1 MNVTQWGEKKECVLS
16 CLQYDSVL
24 DVRVLVCVFAHMC
37 VCVCVS
43 FPAFVCASVPVLV
56 SCCLCAMTGDK
67 QLFFSLSF
75 YCVCMSVRWHMPFCV
90 QLCFQSH
97 VH

>member
-37 VCVCVS
+37 VSVIAFCMFVRDCV
-43 FPAFVCASVPVLV
+43 
-56 SCCLCAMTGDK
+56 
-67 QLFFSLSF
+67 
-75 YCVCMSVRWHMPFCV
+75 
-90 QLCFQSH
+90 
-97 VH
+97 

>member
-37 VCVCVS
+37 VCVCVCLFLHVCVRQFLCLS
-43 FPAFVCASVPVLV
+43 VVVFV
-56 SCCLCAMTGDK
+56 
-67 QLFFSLSF
+67 Q
-75 YCVCMSVRWHMPFCV
+75 
-90 QLCFQSH
+90 
-97 VH
+97 